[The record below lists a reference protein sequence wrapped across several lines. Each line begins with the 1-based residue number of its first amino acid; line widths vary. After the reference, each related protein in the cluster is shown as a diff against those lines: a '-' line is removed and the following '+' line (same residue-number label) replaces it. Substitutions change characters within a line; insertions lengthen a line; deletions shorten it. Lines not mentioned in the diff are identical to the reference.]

1 MHNPLPVCV
10 LKSQKRCVRLQKQ
23 PLIPIHQLDCLRLSS
38 WAFKRQQTSNF
49 TPSLLTI
56 ISSTHS
62 SPPLQLQSAHLLMS
76 ARMPSLSTM
85 EAAELH
91 ADVPLSSPKRHGTPP
106 DASPSSTSHIPQ
118 PLVNL
123 SRKQVCSTLH
133 PRSLAQRFVWLH
145 SHASAGAHGGQHR
158 RSHSAARARR
168 RAAQNIPNE
177 GICPSAAD
185 GSVGV
190 A

>member
-1 MHNPLPVCV
+1 MCV
-10 LKSQKRCVRLQKQ
+10 KKISHCVWRCKSNRCA
-23 PLIPIHQLDCLRLSS
+23 CLRLSS
-38 WAFKRQQTSNF
+38 LGVQERQQTSDF
-49 TPSLLTI
+49 TPSLLF

-76 ARMPSLSTM
+76 VRFPSLSTM

-91 ADVPLSSPKRHGTPP
+91 EDVPLSSPKRLGTSP

-123 SRKQVCSTLH
+123 SRKQVCITLQ
-133 PRSLAQRFVWLH
+133 PPSLTLRFVWLR
-145 SHASAGAHGGQHR
+145 SHASAGAHGGKHR
-158 RSHSAARARR
+158 RAHSAARARR